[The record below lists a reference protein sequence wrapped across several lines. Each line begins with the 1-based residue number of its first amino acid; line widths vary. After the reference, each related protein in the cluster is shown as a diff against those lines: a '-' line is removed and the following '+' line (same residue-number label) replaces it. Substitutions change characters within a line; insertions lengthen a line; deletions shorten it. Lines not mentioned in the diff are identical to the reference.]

1 MENKEYNDI
10 EAEKKEIR
18 LLISNGISFT
28 VEYVESKTVR
38 IPRFSFCKWLN
49 KKVTTTES
57 KQREYVIKEPTLYT
71 LDRLSAEYIEMLV
84 DEVRIREAPRQEAR
98 LLFKEHSKRMAKVVA
113 IAVLGNE
120 WDNEDKLSELSDF
133 FFRWLKNSSLV
144 ELVQVI
150 DLTNNLADFINSI
163 RLLSSARTT
172 IPNRVE
178 KAD

>member
-28 VEYVESKTVR
+28 VDYVESKTVR
-38 IPRFSFCKWLN
+38 IPRFSFCKCLK
-49 KKVTTTES
+49 KKVTTSEP

-71 LDRLSAEYIEMLV
+71 LDRLSAEYIELLV
-84 DEVRIREAPRQEAR
+84 DEEKIRETPRQQAR
-98 LLFKEHSKRMAKVVA
+98 ILFKEHSKRMAKVVA

-120 WDNEDKLSELSDF
+120 WEDTDKLDELSEF
-133 FFRWLKNSSLV
+133 LFKWLKNSTLV

-178 KAD
+178 KED

>member
-1 MENKEYNDI
+1 MESKEYNDI

-18 LLISNGISFT
+18 LLISKGISFVVDYTEIQT
-28 VEYVESKTVR
+28 VY
-38 IPRFSFCKWLN
+38 IPRFSFCKWLK
-49 KKVTTTES
+49 KKVATSEA
-57 KQREYVIKEPTLYT
+57 KQREYVIQEPTLYT
-71 LDRLSAEYIEMLV
+71 LDRLSAEYIEMIV
-84 DEVRIREAPRQEAR
+84 DEEEIRNAPRQQAR
-98 LLFKEHSKRMAKVVA
+98 IYFQEHSKRMAKIVA

-120 WDNEDKLSELSDF
+120 WDNADKLSELSGF

>member
-1 MENKEYNDI
+1 MENKEFNEV

-28 VEYVESKTVR
+28 VDYVESITVR
-38 IPRFSFCKWLN
+38 IPRFSFCKLLK
-49 KKVTTTES
+49 KKVTTNEP
-57 KQREYVIKEPTLYT
+57 KQREFVIKEPTLYT
-71 LDRLSAEYIEMLV
+71 LDRLSAEYIEMVV
-84 DEVRIREAPRQEAR
+84 DEEKIREAPRQQAR
-98 LLFKEHSKRMAKVVA
+98 IYFQEHNKRMAKVVA

-120 WDNEDKLSELSDF
+120 WDNADRLNELTEF

>member
-1 MENKEYNDI
+1 MDNKEFNDI

-28 VEYVESKTVR
+28 VDYVESKTVR
-38 IPRFSFCKWLN
+38 IPRFSFCKLLK
-49 KKVTTTES
+49 KKVTTNEP
-57 KQREYVIKEPTLYT
+57 KQREFVIKEPTLYT
-71 LDRLSAEYIEMLV
+71 LDRLSAEYIEMVV
-84 DEVRIREAPRQEAR
+84 DEEKIREAPRQQAR
-98 LLFKEHSKRMAKVVA
+98 IYFQEHNKRMAKVVA

-120 WDNEDKLSELSDF
+120 WDDVDKLHELTEF

-172 IPNRVE
+172 IPSRVE
-178 KAD
+178 KVD

>member
-1 MENKEYNDI
+1 MENKEFNEV

-28 VEYVESKTVR
+28 VDYVESITVR
-38 IPRFSFCKWLN
+38 IPRFSFCKLLK
-49 KKVTTTES
+49 KKVTTNEP
-57 KQREYVIKEPTLYT
+57 KQREFVIKEPTLYT
-71 LDRLSAEYIEMLV
+71 LDRLSAEYIEMVV
-84 DEVRIREAPRQEAR
+84 DEEKIREAPRQQAR
-98 LLFKEHSKRMAKVVA
+98 IYFQEHNKRMAKVVA

-120 WDNEDKLSELSDF
+120 WDNADKLSELTEF